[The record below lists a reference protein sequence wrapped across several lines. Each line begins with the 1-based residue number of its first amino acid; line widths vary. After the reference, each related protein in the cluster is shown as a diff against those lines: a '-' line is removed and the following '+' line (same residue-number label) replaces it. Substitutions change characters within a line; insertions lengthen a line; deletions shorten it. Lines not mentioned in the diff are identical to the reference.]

1 MDRPRKPPPTLGE
14 LEQAV
19 LLALLRLGDD
29 AYGASVHREL
39 EARTGRELA
48 LGAVYSTLARLE
60 AKGLVRSAMGEPT
73 ARRGGRRRRQFE
85 ILPPGRDALA
95 AAHATYRRLTQGLE
109 EELGS
114 P

>member
-1 MDRPRKPPPTLGE
+1 MDRPRSVPTLGE

-48 LGAVYSTLARLE
+48 LGAVYSTLDRLE

-95 AAHATYRRLTQGLE
+95 AAHAAYRRLTQGLE